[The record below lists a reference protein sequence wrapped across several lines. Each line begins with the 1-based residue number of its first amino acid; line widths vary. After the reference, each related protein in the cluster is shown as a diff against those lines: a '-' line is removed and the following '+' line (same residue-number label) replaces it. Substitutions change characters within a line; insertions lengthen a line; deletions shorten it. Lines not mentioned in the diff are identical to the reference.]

1 MQVDT
6 SEFRAI
12 RDKVAALEAEVTDL
26 RRAAVWTT
34 ALGDAIESRGYERGR
49 ASILGGTSGRPARTP
64 EAERWLHAVR
74 DPEPELQAGA

>member
-26 RRAAVWTT
+26 RRRPS
-34 ALGDAIESRGYERGR
+34 GRRGYERGR